1 MTRRSWGSAADIPV
15 GLLDRLLT
23 LYSWLAI
30 GALIGMLALIARF
43 YQLRSGERSH
53 YRLFLIPLALLVIGG
68 LLQALGGK
76 FPAGEPASE
85 ALFCL
90 GGSGLLGL
98 GYLLLQL
105 MTVRR

>member
-1 MTRRSWGSAADIPV
+1 M

-30 GALIGMLALIARF
+30 GALVGMLALIARF

-53 YRLFLIPLALLVIGG
+53 YRLFLIPLALLVVGG
-68 LLQALGGK
+68 VLQALWGE
-76 FPAGEPASE
+76 FPAGSPASE
-85 ALFCL
+85 ALLCL